1 MFNGDAWSF
10 IKGGWGLTLER
21 GVDKDVKIV
30 MGAIMIVT
38 EAVIKIMDM

>member
-1 MFNGDAWSF
+1 MYNGDAWSF
-10 IKGGWGLTLER
+10 IKGGWGLTLES

-30 MGAIMIVT
+30 MVAIMIVT

>member
-1 MFNGDAWSF
+1 MWMPGALSKVAGVLHWR
-10 IKGGWGLTLER
+10 G